1 MSANVAFWLY
11 NGPNMVLSILL
22 YMLLGRYI
30 LSLFF
35 RPQSELVIWRVFCQ
49 ITDPVLN
56 AVRAVTP
63 LVVPAGLVM
72 VFAVFWLLML
82 RVAWLVVAA
91 MYGFLP
97 SLGAQ

>member
-22 YMLLGRYI
+22 YMLIGRYI

-35 RPQSELVIWRVFCQ
+35 RPQSELVIWRAFCQ
-49 ITDPVLN
+49 VTDPVLN
-56 AVRAVTP
+56 VVRAVTP

-72 VFAVFWLLML
+72 VFAVFWLLLL
-82 RVAWLVVAA
+82 RVAWLVIAA